1 MQKLFRGYVPTK
13 NKECLMSFKGKDSS
27 ELKTLE
33 EVQDL
38 PEYAGVL
45 EDGIVL
51 IDIDDKDQ
59 SETMLDIIDDM
70 NLNCKVF
77 MTRRGKHF
85 LFSNLDANGNYIIDK
100 CGTHKTLACGLTAD
114 IKLGHKNSYEVLKYE
129 GKDRFV
135 EYDIEP
141 EEEYDPLPKF
151 MIPVSTKTDFVKMRS
166 GDGRNQEMFN
176 YILTLQS
183 SDFSKDEARQVL
195 EIINKYVLDD
205 PLPAKELKTLSR
217 DDAFQKPVFFKNNV
231 FLFDKFAHYMASN
244 YHIIKINGQLHIYKD
259 GIYVDA
265 TSEIEAQMI
274 KHISTLSRAKR
285 AEVLSYLDI
294 LIRDDRT
301 MSDAN
306 YIAFKNGIYN
316 IAEDRLE
323 PFTPDIIITNK
334 INFDYNPKAYDAL
347 MDKTLDKMA
356 CFDPSVR
363 ALLEECIGY
372 CFYRRNELRKCFILT
387 GEKENGK
394 STYLSL
400 IENLLGYTNITSL
413 DLKELGDRFRTA
425 QLVNK
430 LACIGDDI
438 GSEFIPNP
446 SVFKKLASGNPITV
460 EKKGKD
466 PFDFSN
472 YAKLLFSANDIPKIK
487 DRSGAVISRLI
498 IIPFDARFTPD
509 DPDFDPYIKYKLV
522 KPIPTQYLINIGIAG
537 LHRVLANRRFTESA
551 KVQDALQEYEENNN
565 PILSFLKEEPKIENE
580 PTTGVYTEYREF
592 CLANNFSP
600 MSNIEF
606 SKQINRILGYK
617 IISKSIKGKKYRVF
631 VDKSGTV

>member
-1 MQKLFRGYVPTK
+1 MQNLFRGYVPTK
-13 NKECLMSFKGKDSS
+13 GKECTMSFKGKKSS
-27 ELKTLE
+27 ELKTFE
-33 EVQDL
+33 EVKDL

-45 EDGIVL
+45 DDGIIL
-51 IDIDDKDQ
+51 IDIDDKEQ
-59 SETMLDIIDDM
+59 SEKMLDIVDDL
-70 NLNCKVF
+70 NLNCKVYE
-77 MTRRGKHF
+77 TSRGRHF
-85 LFSNLDANGNYIIDK
+85 LFSNLDKDGNYIVDK
-100 CGTHKTLACGLTAD
+100 CGTHKMLACGLTAD
-114 IKLGHKNSYEVLKYE
+114 IKVGCKNSYEVLKYK
-129 GKDRFV
+129 GKERFV

-141 EEEYDPLPKF
+141 DTDYQSVPLF
-151 MIPVSTKTDFVKMRS
+151 FTPVNSKIEFDKMES
-166 GDGRNQEMFN
+166 GDGRNQALFN

-183 SDFSKDEARQVL
+183 NGFSKEQARETL
-195 EIINKYVLDD
+195 KIINKYVLSD
-205 PLPAKELKTLSR
+205 PLDDKELNTLSR
-217 DDAFQKPVFFKNNV
+217 DEAFQKPVFFNRNV

-265 TSEIEAQMI
+265 VNEIEAQMI
-274 KHISTLSRAKR
+274 KHISNLSKAKR
-285 AEVLSYLDI
+285 SEVLSYLDI
-294 LIRDDRT
+294 LIRDNRT

-316 IAEDRLE
+316 IATGQLE
-323 PFTPDIIITNK
+323 NFTPDIIITNK
-334 INFDYNPKAYDAL
+334 INFDYNPDAYDAL
-347 MDKTLDKMA
+347 MDKTLNKMA
-356 CFDPSVR
+356 CMDESVR

-394 STYLSL
+394 STFLSL
-400 IENLLGYTNITSL
+400 IEYLLGFENITSL

-460 EKKGKD
+460 ERKGKD

-487 DRSGAVISRLI
+487 DRSGAVVSRLI

-509 DPDFDPYIKYKLV
+509 DPDFDPYIKYKLT
-522 KPIPTQYLINIGIAG
+522 KDIPMQYLINIGLEG
-537 LHRVLANRRFTESA
+537 LKRVLANRKFTTSE
-551 KVQDALQEYEENNN
+551 KVQDALKEYEESNN
-565 PILSFLKEEPKIENE
+565 PILCFLNEEPKIENE
-580 PTTGVYTEYREF
+580 PTTGVYQNYREF

-606 SKQINRILGYK
+606 SKQINRVCGLK
-617 IISKSIKGKKYRVF
+617 IINKSIKGKKYRLF
-631 VDKSGTV
+631 VQK

>member
-59 SETMLDIIDDM
+59 AETMLDIIDDL
-70 NLNCKVF
+70 NLACKVYG
-77 MTRRGKHF
+77 TRRGKHF
-85 LFSNLDANGNYIIDK
+85 LFSNLDVNGNYIIDK

-151 MIPVSTKTDFVKMRS
+151 MIPVNTKTDFVKMRS

-356 CFDPSVR
+356 CFDPAVR

-522 KPIPTQYLINIGIAG
+522 KPVPTQYLINIGIAG